1 MIELLIGSGDDIN
14 TLQMVLRAIII
25 FFIALLLIRL
35 GGLRIIGEKSGF
47 DIAVV
52 IMLGAILSRAIVGAS
67 PLIDTV
73 MASLAMVSA
82 NKLLAWLCTKNK
94 RLDYFMKGRPLLLYA
109 KGKLHRSNMSKANLS
124 QTELMTNLRLETN
137 SENLNEVITAYMEP
151 NGRISFVLK
160 KKV

>member
-1 MIELLIGSGDDIN
+1 
-14 TLQMVLRAIII
+14 MVVTA
-25 FFIALLLIRL
+25 FLIRL

-52 IMLGAILSRAIVGAS
+52 IMLGALLSRAIVGAS
-67 PLIDTV
+67 PFLDTV
-73 MASLAMVSA
+73 MASLAMVSV

-94 RLDYFMKGRPLLLYA
+94 RLDYFFKGRPLLLYA

-124 QTELMTNLRLETN
+124 QTELMTSLRLETN